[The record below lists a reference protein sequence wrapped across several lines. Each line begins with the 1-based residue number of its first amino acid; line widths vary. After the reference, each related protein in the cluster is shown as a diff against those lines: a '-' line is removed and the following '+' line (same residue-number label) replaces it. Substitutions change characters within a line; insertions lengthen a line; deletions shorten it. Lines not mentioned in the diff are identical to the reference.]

1 MSAVTESRC
10 TFHCK
15 LWYTEHV
22 RTSTGTLSCGIV
34 ANLSVTMLDGVNDG
48 QLYTISM
55 FSCDIGA
62 KMDIIVHMYRG

>member
-1 MSAVTESRC
+1 
-10 TFHCK
+10 
-15 LWYTEHV
+15 
-22 RTSTGTLSCGIV
+22 V

-48 QLYTISM
+48 QLYIISM